1 MAEVNFDHAGDGGE
15 GEVVGVGAEGF
26 FDFVADGVEAE
37 EGEGDEED
45 DEGGG
50 PTGEGDDAEGE
61 GEAVD
66 GDDAVDE
73 DGVGVG
79 DGGGLDA
86 FAAALDIGEGGEGGF
101 EGGEVEGVDPVKI
114 VGFPKA
120 SGECVEDGDGGVVGD
135 DEFFDFGFGEEGR
148 KFGSC

>member
-1 MAEVNFDHAGDGGE
+1 ME
-15 GEVVGVGAEGF
+15 GEVIGVGAEGF
-26 FDFVADGVEAE
+26 FNFVADGIEAE

-45 DEGGG
+45 DEGGSPSG
-50 PTGEGDDAEGE
+50 LGDDAEGE

-79 DGGGLDA
+79 DGGRFDA

-101 EGGEVEGVDPVKI
+101 EGGEVKWVDPIKI
-114 VGFPKA
+114 VGFA
-120 SGECVEDGDGGVVGD
+120 EAGGECVEDSDGGVVGG
-135 DEFFDFGFGEEGR
+135 DEFFDFGFGEEWGE
-148 KFGSC
+148 FCSC